1 MSVRFGHQDLLDI
14 DEPGALWAAN
24 FTHITAE
31 YALKLIGEMD
41 EMDEMVSAHNART
54 GNNVG

>member
-31 YALKLIGEMD
+31 YALKLIGEV
-41 EMDEMVSAHNART
+41 DEMVSAHDVRT